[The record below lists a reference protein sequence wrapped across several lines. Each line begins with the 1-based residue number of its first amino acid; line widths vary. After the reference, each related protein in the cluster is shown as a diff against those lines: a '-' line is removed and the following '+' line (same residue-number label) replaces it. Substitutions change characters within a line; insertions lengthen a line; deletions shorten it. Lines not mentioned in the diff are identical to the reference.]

1 MNKIPIGAVILA
13 LMISS
18 SLGIAF
24 GEIGATQTKNAT
36 SNSTENAS
44 VTTGN
49 ISINVI
55 GNLTISAADNATVN
69 MIFNNLTS
77 IQCD

>member
-1 MNKIPIGAVILA
+1 MPIGAVILA
-13 LMISS
+13 VMISS

-24 GEIGATQTKNAT
+24 GEIGAAQTKNAT
-36 SNSTENAS
+36 DNSTENAS
-44 VTTGN
+44 VKTGN

-69 MIFNNLTS
+69 IMFNNLTS